1 MFGFYYKGGLYIM
14 IPSFLPESTKVK
26 IILESKNLESGSI
39 IKLRDISKELESL
52 ERQGEITF
60 KTNDIHTAV
69 RGVLSGLVKTGR
81 IKKLNPEKVDGLYKV
96 IIPSRKWRRL
106 RNPKKRAE

>member
-1 MFGFYYKGGLYIM
+1 M

-26 IILESKNLESGSI
+26 IILECKNLESGSI
-39 IKLRDISKELESL
+39 IKLRDISKELDSI

-60 KTNDIHTAV
+60 KTDDIPTAV

-81 IKKLNPEKVDGLYKV
+81 IKKLNPGRGDGIYKV
-96 IIPSRKWRRL
+96 LIPSRKWRRL
-106 RNPKKRAE
+106 RTSKKRTNSSPLNENDP